1 MQLIT
6 RALSVLQ
13 ALSARPDGMGVH
25 DLHEQLEIPLGSI
38 HRILATLSDQGFVSR
53 SPSNP
58 RYFLG
63 PATRRLAEQNLG
75 TSGAAQVLAPTIR
88 TLAAQT
94 GETVFVTEM
103 QGSEALCIFLVD
115 GTYPLRLFVRLGQ
128 TMPLNAAAA
137 ARVLLAH
144 LNPDAARALLQ
155 SHSLQEFRDSTPNT
169 VEQVVERLPRIREQG
184 YDIADDELDAGIWA
198 VAAPIFTSTG
208 LAAASVTLAG
218 AANRL
223 KADAVRQ
230 SVVDSVVAAAD
241 TMSREL
247 GWVGGTPES

>member
-25 DLHEQLEIPLGSI
+25 DLHEQLDIPLASI
-38 HRILATLSDQGFVSR
+38 HRILATLSDQGYVSR

-75 TSGAAQVLAPTIR
+75 ASGAAQVLAPTIR
-88 TLAAQT
+88 ALAAQT

-103 QGSEALCIFLVD
+103 HGTEALCIFLVD

-128 TMPLNAAAA
+128 SMPLNAAAA
-137 ARVLLAH
+137 SRVLLAFME
-144 LNPDAARALLQ
+144 PEDARSLLE
-155 SHSLQEFRDSTPNT
+155 SHSLQEFRQATPIT
-169 VEQVVERLPRIREQG
+169 VDQVMDRLPRIRSVG
-184 YDIADDELDAGIWA
+184 FDIADDELDAGIWA
-198 VAAPIFTSTG
+198 VAAPIRTSTG
-208 LAAASVTLAG
+208 TVIASVTLAG
-218 AANRL
+218 AATRL
-223 KADAVRQ
+223 SSDQVRQ
-230 SVVDSVVAAAD
+230 TVVDRVLSAAEAV
-241 TMSREL
+241 SREL
-247 GWVGGTPES
+247 GWAPA